1 MHVLHSSIS
10 NEVARDWQTI
20 NHQITAK
27 NLMYPIFVTEQDDEV
42 QPIQGMPGIYRF
54 GINRLKQHL
63 EPLVTKGLHSIL
75 LFGVVTSLTKNE
87 YGINADSTLNPVV
100 KALPIIRKWFPNLS
114 IACDVCLCPY
124 TSHGHCGILHDNGTI
139 NNSASIK
146 RIAEIALA
154 YAKAG
159 AHVVA
164 PSDMMDGRVGAI
176 KEELIKHDLVHVSV
190 LSYTAKFSSVFYGP
204 FRNAANS
211 KPAFGDRQCYQLPPG
226 ASGLATRAANRDV
239 EEGADMLMVKPGMAY
254 LDIVKQ
260 IKESHPEYP
269 LFVYQVS
276 GEYSMIFYAAQKGVF
291 DLKAAIFETLIS
303 MRRAGADVIISYFT
317 PFVLDWLTI
326 RICKI
331 QFQQKK
337 FRMQLTFK
345 YHFRRMKL
353 HLAVGVFCLVAL
365 VLAKEDKKEKEEV
378 GTVIGIDLGT
388 TYSCV
393 GVYKNGR
400 VEIIANDQGNRIT
413 PSYVAFTA
421 EGERLI
427 GDAAKNQLTTNPE
440 NTIFDAK
447 RLIGR
452 EWSEHTVQSD
462 VKYFPFKVIEKN
474 SKPHVKV
481 STSQGEKIFAAEE
494 ISAMVLGK
502 MKETAEAYLGKKVTH
517 AVVTVPAYFN
527 DAQRQ
532 ATKDAGVIAG
542 LNVMRIIN
550 EPTAAAIAYGL
561 DKKDGEK
568 NVLVFDLGGG
578 TFDVS
583 LLTIDNGVF
592 EVVATNGD
600 THLGGEDFDQR
611 VMDHFIKLYKKK
623 KGKDVRKDNRAVQ
636 KLRREV
642 EKAKRALS
650 SGHQVRI
657 EIESF
662 FEGDDF
668 SETLTRAKFEELN
681 MDLFRST
688 MKPVQKVLE
697 DADMNKKDVDEI
709 VLVGGSTRIPK
720 VQQLVKEFFGGK
732 EPSRGINP
740 DEAVAYGA
748 AVQAG
753 VLSGEQATDSIV
765 LLDVNPLTT
774 GIETVGGVMTKLIP
788 RNTVIPTKKSQIFST
803 ASDNQH
809 TVTIQVYEGERPMTK
824 DNHLLGKFDLTGIPP
839 APRGVPQIE
848 VTFEIDAN
856 GILQVS
862 AEDKG
867 TGNKEKIVITNDQ
880 NRLTPEDIDRM
891 IRDAEKFADED
902 KKLKE
907 RVEARNELESFA
919 YSLKNQ
925 LSDKEKLGSKVS
937 DDEKSKME
945 EAIDEKIKWLEENP
959 EAEAEDYKKQKKE
972 LEDVVQPIISK
983 LYQGQGGAPPPTSEE
998 DDLKDEL

>member
-1 MHVLHSSIS
+1 M
-10 NEVARDWQTI
+10 
-20 NHQITAK
+20 K
-27 NLMYPIFVTEQDDEV
+27 
-42 QPIQGMPGIYRF
+42 
-54 GINRLKQHL
+54 
-63 EPLVTKGLHSIL
+63 
-75 LFGVVTSLTKNE
+75 LFLAGVV
-87 YGINADSTLNPVV
+87 
-100 KALPIIRKWFPNLS
+100 
-114 IACDVCLCPY
+114 CL
-124 TSHGHCGILHDNGTI
+124 
-139 NNSASIK
+139 
-146 RIAEIALA
+146 
-154 YAKAG
+154 
-159 AHVVA
+159 
-164 PSDMMDGRVGAI
+164 
-176 KEELIKHDLVHVSV
+176 LV
-190 LSYTAKFSSVFYGP
+190 
-204 FRNAANS
+204 ANS
-211 KPAFGDRQCYQLPPG
+211 
-226 ASGLATRAANRDV
+226 LAAKD
-239 EEGADMLMVKPGMAY
+239 EKD
-254 LDIVKQ
+254 
-260 IKESHPEYP
+260 
-269 LFVYQVS
+269 
-276 GEYSMIFYAAQKGVF
+276 
-291 DLKAAIFETLIS
+291 KA
-303 MRRAGADVIISYFT
+303 
-317 PFVLDWLTI
+317 
-326 RICKI
+326 K
-331 QFQQKK
+331 
-337 FRMQLTFK
+337 
-345 YHFRRMKL
+345 
-353 HLAVGVFCLVAL
+353 
-365 VLAKEDKKEKEEV
+365 EV

-440 NTIFDAK
+440 NTVFDAK

-452 EWSEHTVQSD
+452 EWTDTTVQAD
-462 VKYFPFKVIEKN
+462 IKFFPFKVIEKN
-474 SKPHVKV
+474 SKPHVVVK
-481 STSQGEKIFAAEE
+481 TGQGDKTFAPEE

-532 ATKDAGVIAG
+532 ATKDAGTISG
-542 LNVMRIIN
+542 LQVMRIIN

-561 DKKDGEK
+561 DKREGEK

-592 EVVATNGD
+592 EVVSTNGD

-623 KGKDVRKDNRAVQ
+623 KGKDIRKDNRAVQ

-650 SGHQVRI
+650 SSHQVRI

-720 VQQLVKEFFGGK
+720 VQQLVKEFFNNK

-753 VLSGEQATDSIV
+753 VLSGEQDTDAIV
-765 LLDVNPLTT
+765 LLDVNPLTL

-803 ASDNQH
+803 AADNQH

-824 DNHLLGKFDLTGIPP
+824 DNHQLGKFDLTGIPP

-867 TGNKEKIVITNDQ
+867 TGNREKIVITNDQ

-891 IRDAEKFADED
+891 IKDAEKFSDED

-907 RVEARNELESFA
+907 RVEARNELESYA

-925 LSDKEKLGSKVS
+925 LADKDKLGAKLSDSDKT
-937 DDEKSKME
+937 KME
-945 EAIDEKIKWLEENP
+945 EAIEEKIKWLDENQDTET
-959 EAEAEDYKKQKKE
+959 EAYRKQKKE
-972 LEDVVQPIISK
+972 LEEVVQPIIAK
-983 LYQGQGGAPPPTSEE
+983 LYQGAGGAGAPPPSTS
-998 DDLKDEL
+998 DDDELKDEL